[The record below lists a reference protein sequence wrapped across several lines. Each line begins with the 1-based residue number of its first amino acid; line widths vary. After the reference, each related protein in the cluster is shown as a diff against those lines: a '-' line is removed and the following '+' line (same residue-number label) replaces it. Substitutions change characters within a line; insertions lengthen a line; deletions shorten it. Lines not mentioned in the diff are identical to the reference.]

1 MAASTDHTTH
11 ETVDTVVVGSGFGGS
26 VTAFRLAE
34 AGREVVLLER
44 GKRWPPGS
52 FPRTPAEV
60 GRAFWD
66 PSEGRHGMY
75 DVWSF
80 DGIDA
85 VVASGLG
92 GGSLIYANVLLRK
105 DEDWFHWVDPAGHGY
120 VKWPFG
126 RADLDPHYDNAEAM
140 LAPQQVPFGQP
151 GYDLAKSRVFRE
163 AAESRGLDWQ
173 PVNLAV
179 KFANDGKAAVPGEH
193 LHNPTYPNI
202 HGPVPRRTCRL
213 CGECDIGCNDG
224 AKNTLDHTYLSAAA
238 HHGADVRTRAEV
250 RRIARHPDGGFEV
263 DWVEHTTED
272 KAVRTRSLPTRTIRA
287 KRVVLGAGAL
297 GSTYLLMRNRGGL
310 PGLSAALGRNMSGNG
325 DLLGFM
331 LNAQSGGSPTT
342 VEGYRGPVITSTV
355 RVERDDQLAYVQDA
369 GFPEFMSWM
378 VETANAP
385 KTAKRAAGVLWK
397 RARAHLRRDWN
408 PQIGPDLQNLVG
420 AGTLSSSSM
429 PLLGMGIDMADGRFG
444 LQDNRLSCDW
454 TIDQSSKHFSL
465 IRETMETIC
474 DAANADFK
482 LNPTWLMRRV
492 VTVHALGGC
501 PAAETAADGVVDP
514 WGQAHGVDGLWVVDG
529 AALPGPVGPNPSLT
543 IAAFA
548 DRAAEKMIDQTV

>member
-1 MAASTDHTTH
+1 MTSTTEP
-11 ETVDTVVVGSGFGGS
+11 ETVDTLVVGSGFGGS
-26 VTAFRLAE
+26 VAAYRLAE

-44 GKRWPPGS
+44 GKKWPPGS

-60 GRAFWD
+60 GQSFWD

-80 DGIDA
+80 EGIDA

-105 DEDWFHWVDPAGHGY
+105 DEDWFQWLDPVGGGY
-120 VKWPFG
+120 VKWPFS
-126 RADLDPHYDNAEAM
+126 RADLEPHYDHAESM
-140 LAPQQVPFGQP
+140 LAPQQVPFDQP
-151 GYDLAKSRVFRE
+151 GYDLAKTRVFRE
-163 AAESRGLDWQ
+163 AAEARGLDWQ
-173 PVNLAV
+173 PVDLAV
-179 KFANDGKAAVPGEH
+179 RFANDGKAAVPGEQ
-193 LHNPTYPNI
+193 LADGPYPNI
-202 HGPVPRRTCRL
+202 HGSTPRRTCRL

-238 HHGADVRTRAEV
+238 HHGADIRTRAEV
-250 RRIARHPDGGFEV
+250 RRIARHRDGGFDVE
-263 DWVEHTTED
+263 WVEHTTEGSAVNTRAL
-272 KAVRTRSLPTRTIRA
+272 AVRRIHA

-310 PGLSAALGRNMSGNG
+310 AGLSAALGNNMCGNG

-331 LNAQSGGSPTT
+331 LNAMSPDGTPAT
-342 VEGYRGPVITSTV
+342 VDGYRGPVITSTV
-355 RVERDDQLAYVQDA
+355 RVERGNQLAYIQDA
-369 GFPEFMSWM
+369 GFPQFMSWM
-378 VETANAP
+378 IETANAS
-385 KTAKRAAGVLWK
+385 KTAKRAAGILW
-397 RARAHLRRDWN
+397 RRVRDHLRRDWD

-420 AGTLSSSSM
+420 SGALSSSSM
-429 PLLGMGIDMADGRFG
+429 PLLGMGIDMADGCFG

-454 TIDQSSKHFSL
+454 TVDRSEGHFGM
-465 IRETMETIC
+465 IRDTMQTIC
-474 DAANADFK
+474 DAADADFV

-501 PAAETAADGVVDP
+501 PASETPDNGVVDP

-548 DRAAEKMIDQTV
+548 DRAAEKMLEDDTD